1 MKQQQSADGGGLDKV
16 EEEDGS
22 ESDDEDE
29 CDDDEDDDGEL
40 SLQDRI
46 DDALDESCKD
56 AKLMRALLDE
66 AKQEGCKHPSLES
79 LRNKCSAQEEEDDN
93 DSSGKSKKKDTKR
106 AASTQRRM
114 SVAASG
120 IGGVIAE
127 AGMAAAL
134 SGQVGEQMFDAKLKG
149 KKKALQ
155 LKVGQ
160 MNVQLF
166 DGQKVLE
173 SFLYVTVRSWEYDP
187 KKKIFKL
194 EVQRP
199 GGKQHTCE
207 LVLPGGKSDGK
218 AICEL
223 MEKHALGIAKA
234 MKQQQSADGG
244 GLDKVEE
251 EDGSES
257 EENEDENEVQCTKR
271 FKVLGQL
278 IVREG
283 FQITTTQTGTIEAGE
298 VVDVLGTRKN
308 EAGKIRM
315 RFAGGWVTKTKR
327 LEEVMYTEEE
337 ARDTSEDDNESD
349 ASSII
354 SRINETELE
363 AVDENAEE
371 ALAEALAE
379 ADAKA
384 VAAAAQEAAKVD
396 EQAQAAAAEAALL
409 AEAEAAAAEAALL
422 AEAEA
427 EAAEAALLAEAEA
440 EAAEAETALLA
451 EVEAAAATA
460 EAAAAAAAD
469 AAKTALE
476 AEAAEAAQLTEK
488 ADVAIAEAKTEAAA
502 KAAKAAR
509 LAAEAE
515 AEAEAARLA
524 AESMEADEVSRL
536 TAAAAVDEAAAE
548 AAQLAAAV
556 RIEAV
561 EAARRLAK
569 AAEVAAKAEA
579 EAQEA
584 AASAAVVAEEMDVLE
599 AEAANRRALKG
610 MAAAEAAVHA
620 TVAAVVA
627 GSEETAATK
636 DSDGLNL
643 NGNEAMGADSPNAN
657 GGALNL
663 NSTDAAEWKVTTRTE
678 SDLDTSTVSQEGLD
692 GEVSIQELAK
702 LHLRLSGLKE
712 QRMID
717 LALYNSLNNAIG
729 DAQESAQHVDASV
742 KTAARLSTIFPD
754 DGHFATQLK
763 RKIMHLQ
770 STPNGEGAGAAV
782 GLPMDV
788 VALQKEVLQLRGEVG
803 RLCELLNSAG
813 TRESRVPAQDRVS
826 LEGEATGNGNLQE
839 TQTTARETEAEGSRE
854 EQTTGSPTRPA
865 SPEKQHSLIGLL
877 KHHHDAHLA
886 TSPTPRHSTSS
897 ASSSHLEVPRAP
909 VASRSPRSLAKQ
921 LIELKSML
929 DNGEISTA
937 AFYEQKLELSQQI
950 MARRAGPVGPPSSPV
965 PPLRATSAANASG
978 AASGLRL
985 SPAQRR
991 TSQARTQASLSAAAR
1006 VSSSMGRKDA
1016 ARGLALASL
1025 LRQVAVS
1032 ELLPRLHAR
1041 LGVSSVVE
1049 LSELEPDDFNGLQ
1062 VCCQR
1067 HSDCPPLTQFLS
1079 LPTQ

>member
-1 MKQQQSADGGGLDKV
+1 MVTSVPDAGDDPSGAESWRCGWCDCDRDDTDEQHDGPQGDRTLCDECAQRYVASRDKLDIDAATLRRKH
-16 EEEDGS
+16 
-22 ESDDEDE
+22 DEDAAGK
-29 CDDDEDDDGEL
+29 DDAL

-79 LRNKCSAQEEEDDN
+79 LRNKCSAQEEEDDD

-384 VAAAAQEAAKVD
+384 VAAAAQEAARVD

-409 AEAEAAAAEAALL
+409 AEA
-422 AEAEA
+422 
-427 EAAEAALLAEAEA
+427 
-440 EAAEAETALLA
+440 
-451 EVEAAAATA
+451 EAAAATA

-476 AEAAEAAQLTEK
+476 AEAAEAAQLREK